1 VENQDIKLM
10 NARVKMQSAS
20 NVEGLVANQLIVRIQ
35 LLVIVLIAGSQRK
48 LEDFFF
54 AFSGDDAGEMD
65 NLIKGTCFIN
75 NTPLIT
81 IINIGATHSFI
92 SLDCVKRLNL
102 ETSVMPGCMVID
114 TPANGFVTTKL
125 ACVNCPVYVFGKN
138 FGMDLVCIPLSKLD
152 VSCE

>member
-54 AFSGDDAGEMD
+54 YF
-65 NLIKGTCFIN
+65 
-75 NTPLIT
+75 
-81 IINIGATHSFI
+81 
-92 SLDCVKRLNL
+92 
-102 ETSVMPGCMVID
+102 
-114 TPANGFVTTKL
+114 
-125 ACVNCPVYVFGKN
+125 
-138 FGMDLVCIPLSKLD
+138 
-152 VSCE
+152 